1 MRELPVPPVV
11 QSDPSAKEVARVW
24 VGGGQQHVTL
34 ATGLWQDP
42 GAWGLLLVDLAKHV
56 ANAYAQTR
64 SCDVSEVLARIHEAL
79 EAEWHA
85 PTDLPTG
92 RVT

>member
-1 MRELPVPPVV
+1 MKELPVPSVV
-11 QSDPSAKEVARVW
+11 QSDPSAREVARVW

-42 GAWGLLLVDLAKHV
+42 AAWGVFLVDLAKHV
-56 ANAYAQTR
+56 ANAYAQGQDR
-64 SCDVSEVLARIHEAL
+64 DASEVLGRIREAL

-85 PTDLPTG
+85 PTDSPTG
-92 RVT
+92 HIT